1 MYYYLE
7 HYPFYV
13 PPHISGTEK
22 VKITIMNLTPIPETE
37 QLTPSYLKRLPVKE
51 EKSQMEQSIK
61 MRYAF
66 AMSSFGR
73 MFNPSGITLEMRALC
88 NQWSK
93 IEEQPPIGDLYLVD
107 RYFLELW
114 KKRNEPKEEN

>member
-1 MYYYLE
+1 M
-7 HYPFYV
+7 
-13 PPHISGTEK
+13 T
-22 VKITIMNLTPIPETE
+22 ITIVMLIPEMG
-37 QLTPSYLKRLPVKE
+37 QHIQFYLKRQPVKE
-51 EKSQMEQSIK
+51 EKPQMEQSIK

-114 KKRNEPKEEN
+114 KKGNEPKEKN